1 MSHWGTRQD
10 RMLWPD
16 EVRKL
21 KKIVDELDEQIDA
34 RSELLSMVSRDAVID
49 FLTDQAELYGSDET
63 DELYHD
69 MNKLLQQL
77 RRDKGGQQQ

>member
-1 MSHWGTRQD
+1 
-10 RMLWPD
+10 MLWPD